1 MESEEQTTQFLALLV
16 LNEYTD
22 LIVKFKKSLELL
34 IDTELTFETLNTK
47 LDQLIKGYEKM
58 KEDYSESKINSD
70 KIPLRKQLF
79 AIFDFNQKDI
89 MNLINNA
96 SYGISNL
103 KNKVEQGLLNDV
115 LIYKLINSLNQKYLD
130 LMNKIKGLDGTL
142 FSKDDGTGTLLGEY
156 INERIKNLPELGKLN
171 LSDYKKKM
179 RNIHEQLRDLL
190 PRTKDE
196 HVGISLHKVE
206 KLEEEKREKRVGG
219 KRKKFNENFLKEC
232 SRKEL
237 NIIGKKYGLKNV
249 EKMKNKRIL
258 INYIDVVNIYKIGL
272 IKKRKRLNSLALL
285 LDINHKSYK
294 KKSYLISKI
303 NQTIF

>member
-96 SYGISNL
+96 SFGLSNL
-103 KNKVEQGLLNDV
+103 ENKVEQGLLNDV

-130 LMNKIKGLDGTL
+130 L
-142 FSKDDGTGTLLGEY
+142 
-156 INERIKNLPELGKLN
+156 
-171 LSDYKKKM
+171 
-179 RNIHEQLRDLL
+179 
-190 PRTKDE
+190 
-196 HVGISLHKVE
+196 
-206 KLEEEKREKRVGG
+206 
-219 KRKKFNENFLKEC
+219 
-232 SRKEL
+232 
-237 NIIGKKYGLKNV
+237 
-249 EKMKNKRIL
+249 
-258 INYIDVVNIYKIGL
+258 
-272 IKKRKRLNSLALL
+272 
-285 LDINHKSYK
+285 
-294 KKSYLISKI
+294 
-303 NQTIF
+303 